1 MPKATRILLAL
12 LFGAIF
18 GGVGA
23 AATYVGGKTIHDAMR
38 AESWVKVKADVDAYK
53 RGAVTYRYSVGGTQ
67 YKGDRMGAFI
77 LGGRDNLDDWYGDM
91 DRMLR
96 RAVEKREPITV
107 YVNPDNPQ
115 ESMIDRTLRWKLIA
129 MILPFAVG
137 FGGVG
142 LGAAWVLLSTLFT
155 SEAQPSTWTPGS
167 PVPPPRRSSG
177 LAGQWAF
184 TIMWNA
190 LAIPISYIAIPQIWQ
205 SGEWIGLIIVIFPL
219 IGALMLWSST
229 WATIAAIVRAV
240 RSPRREEAV
249 DMNALAQAARA
260 APAAP
265 AAPEDAGGTVFAR
278 GMISEDAPATP
289 GADAAV
295 APAST
300 TPAAAAAL
308 DPDAVS
314 SPGLERLERLLGNK
328 GVSPEQRAA
337 LAKMSPQERQ
347 MIEKASRF
355 VAWLPKIIVGIIV
368 LWIVVDFGTGILSLI
383 RSFL

>member
-1 MPKATRILLAL
+1 
-12 LFGAIF
+12 
-18 GGVGA
+18 
-23 AATYVGGKTIHDAMR
+23 
-38 AESWVKVKADVDAYK
+38 
-53 RGAVTYRYSVGGTQ
+53 
-67 YKGDRMGAFI
+67 
-77 LGGRDNLDDWYGDM
+77 
-91 DRMLR
+91 
-96 RAVEKREPITV
+96 
-107 YVNPDNPQ
+107 
-115 ESMIDRTLRWKLIA
+115 
-129 MILPFAVG
+129 
-137 FGGVG
+137 
-142 LGAAWVLLSTLFT
+142 
-155 SEAQPSTWTPGS
+155 
-167 PVPPPRRSSG
+167 
-177 LAGQWAF
+177 
-184 TIMWNA
+184 
-190 LAIPISYIAIPQIWQ
+190 
-205 SGEWIGLIIVIFPL
+205 
-219 IGALMLWSST
+219 
-229 WATIAAIVRAV
+229 
-240 RSPRREEAV
+240 
-249 DMNALAQAARA
+249 MNALAQAARA